1 MNKLIIINLLN
12 NKIIKDL
19 FLVII
24 KIHLHKNKCIN
35 KSN

>member
-1 MNKLIIINLLN
+1 MNKLIIINSLN
-12 NKIIKDL
+12 NRMIKDL
-19 FLVII
+19 FLMII